1 MSQKK
6 EAKLYPQRM
15 RPLEFSD
22 VECVCFI
29 CLRNRRIDTRKNK
42 IVYEIREKNQ
52 PKRVEME
59 NTILLV

>member
-1 MSQKK
+1 
-6 EAKLYPQRM
+6 M